1 MAGKTPF
8 TNLDPATAADAIRQG
23 SDPHELDQAT
33 ERVLLYTYANL
44 PDFPCYGCHLR
55 PSLAVADPGGVDRI
69 SHLPR
74 GLLHDIVSRLP
85 LKDAARTAV
94 LSSRWRRIWL
104 ATPLLLNDAHFL
116 PKGHCWPVTP
126 ANSPA
131 ITAAVSRILEAHL
144 GPIHRVR
151 LVCTNMNSYRPQL
164 ARWLQ
169 LLAAKG
175 VQELVLVNRPWPR
188 DLPLPATV
196 FAITTLTRL
205 YLGVWKLPDTA
216 VLRGAS
222 FPRLRELGLCCVE
235 MEHGDVDSL
244 VARSPVLEILNIL
257 GCLKGLRLRLVSQS
271 LRCLQISASILENVA
286 VVKAPCL
293 ERFILYASCTPR
305 GLCTRVKIGDAPKLH
320 AFGYLQPGQVLE
332 IRDTVIM
339 PGIKMRTSAMLTSV
353 KVLSLNV
360 CFGVPNDVKMMPTF
374 LRCFPN
380 AERLHIM
387 SKKCDQPTTGHLT
400 LKFWQESGPIENVT
414 SRINTISI
422 REFRGEPGEVAFLKY
437 IFQSARALSTAV
449 VVMANPSFAPFSTKE
464 AYSKVQK
471 CYKDMASDSCNH
483 LVLES
488 NAVAGVGIWR
498 FKDGADFSFHDP
510 FSVAEVRRP
519 LN

>member
-1 MAGKTPF
+1 MAGQTPF
-8 TNLDPATAADAIRQG
+8 TNLDPATAADAMRRG
-23 SDPHELDQAT
+23 SDVRELDQAM
-33 ERVLLYTYANL
+33 ERILLCTYANL
-44 PDFPCYGCHLR
+44 PDFPVYSCHLR
-55 PSLAVADPGGVDRI
+55 PSLADPGGVDRI

-74 GLLHDIVSRLP
+74 ALLHDIVSRLP
-85 LKDAARTAV
+85 VKEAARTAV
-94 LSSRWRRIWL
+94 LSSRWRRIWV
-104 ATPLLLNDAHFL
+104 ATPLVLNDAHFL
-116 PKGHCWPVTP
+116 PKGHCWPLTP

-144 GPIHRVR
+144 GPIDRVR

-222 FPRLRELGLCCVE
+222 FPHLRELGLCCVQ

-271 LRCLQISASILENVA
+271 LRCVQISGSIVENIA

-293 ERFILYASCTPR
+293 ERLILYASCTPC

-387 SKKCDQPTTGHLT
+387 SKKCDQPTGHLT

-414 SRINTISI
+414 SCMNTMSI
-422 REFRGEPGEVAFLKY
+422 REFRGEPGEVGFLEY
-437 IFQSARALSTAV
+437 IFQSTRALSTAV

-464 AYSKVQK
+464 AYSKVKK
-471 CYKDMASDSCNH
+471 CYKDMASDSCTH

-488 NAVAGVGIWR
+488 NGGAGGEIWR

-519 LN
+519 LS